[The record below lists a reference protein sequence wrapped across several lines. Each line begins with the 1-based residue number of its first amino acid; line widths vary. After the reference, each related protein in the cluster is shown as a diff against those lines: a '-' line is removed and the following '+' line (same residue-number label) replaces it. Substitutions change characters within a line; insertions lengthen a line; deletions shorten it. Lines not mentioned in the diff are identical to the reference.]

1 VTGRA
6 GAAHDLGLIAIGN
19 GVGLIVAAPPIAI
32 GHNPYRRT

>member
-19 GVGLIVAAPPIAI
+19 GVGLIVAAPLIAI